1 MLKFPRDLYSDVRVE
16 DVAETTLVL
25 EDGELKQCT
34 ESRRRGAFVR
44 VYDGKRWYNSATTEP
59 DRLQQE
65 LDTLA
70 AMAEPNPAIGDDPVV
85 HRFEVNR
92 DCVLRWQAGDL
103 RAVPVEQKLALLR
116 SYQPLLERSGLA
128 ATRARYLDVHVD
140 KTFRSSLGADI
151 RQDYQHCGIALSYT
165 VTGANAPFTNGRQ
178 RYASDFAGLQGCQE
192 GLRAAIA
199 EAIHN
204 DGGEIVVTEK
214 MKRFFWH
221 KYYEA
226 TGSFGRKKNGQRR
239 NDKRT
244 RQLGTEADFWRFMA
258 LKRAGTTIRIPRRR
272 FLGTGPEVER
282 IVREIIEDNLNE
294 YFDMDFSIER
304 K

>member
-1 MLKFPRDLYSDVRVE
+1 MSGTDKNTRAVIRRILSDIRVE
-16 DVAETTLVL
+16 LGDEFDRNFERQAFFSDAWARRKSPTRPGGTILVDTGTLRRSIRSRTT
-25 EDGELKQCT
+25 
-34 ESRRRGAFVR
+34 
-44 VYDGKRWYNSATTEP
+44 
-59 DRLQQE
+59 
-65 LDTLA
+65 
-70 AMAEPNPAIGDDPVV
+70 DDSIT
-85 HRFEVNR
+85 FYT
-92 DCVLRWQAGDL
+92 DL
-103 RAVPVEQKLALLR
+103 P
-116 SYQPLLERSGLA
+116 
-128 ATRARYLDVHVD
+128 
-140 KTFRSSLGADI
+140 
-151 RQDYQHCGIALSYT
+151 
-165 VTGANAPFTNGRQ
+165 
-178 RYASDFAGLQGCQE
+178 YA
-192 GLRAAIA
+192 
-199 EAIHN
+199 AIHN

-244 RQLGTEADFWRFMA
+244 RQLGTEADFLRFMA

>member
-1 MLKFPRDLYSDVRVE
+1 MSGTDKNTRAVIRRILSDIRVE
-16 DVAETTLVL
+16 LGDEFDRNFERQAFFSDAWARRKSPTRPGGTILVDTGTLRRSVKSRTT
-25 EDGELKQCT
+25 
-34 ESRRRGAFVR
+34 
-44 VYDGKRWYNSATTEP
+44 
-59 DRLQQE
+59 
-65 LDTLA
+65 
-70 AMAEPNPAIGDDPVV
+70 DDSIT
-85 HRFEVNR
+85 FYT
-92 DCVLRWQAGDL
+92 DL
-103 RAVPVEQKLALLR
+103 P
-116 SYQPLLERSGLA
+116 
-128 ATRARYLDVHVD
+128 
-140 KTFRSSLGADI
+140 
-151 RQDYQHCGIALSYT
+151 
-165 VTGANAPFTNGRQ
+165 
-178 RYASDFAGLQGCQE
+178 YA
-192 GLRAAIA
+192 
-199 EAIHN
+199 AIHN

-226 TGSFGRKKNGQRR
+226 TGSFGRKKNGERR

-244 RQLGTEADFWRFMA
+244 RQLSTEADFWRFMA

>member
-1 MLKFPRDLYSDVRVE
+1 MSGTDKNTRAVIRRILSDIRVE
-16 DVAETTLVL
+16 LGDEFDRNFERQAFFSEAWARRKSPTRPGGTILVDTSTLRRSIKSRTT
-25 EDGELKQCT
+25 DDSITFYTEL
-34 ESRRRGAFVR
+34 
-44 VYDGKRWYNSATTEP
+44 P
-59 DRLQQE
+59 
-65 LDTLA
+65 
-70 AMAEPNPAIGDDPVV
+70 
-85 HRFEVNR
+85 
-92 DCVLRWQAGDL
+92 
-103 RAVPVEQKLALLR
+103 
-116 SYQPLLERSGLA
+116 
-128 ATRARYLDVHVD
+128 
-140 KTFRSSLGADI
+140 
-151 RQDYQHCGIALSYT
+151 
-165 VTGANAPFTNGRQ
+165 
-178 RYASDFAGLQGCQE
+178 YA
-192 GLRAAIA
+192 
-199 EAIHN
+199 AIHN

-214 MKRFFWH
+214 MKRYFWH

-244 RQLGTEADFWRFMA
+244 RQLSTEADFWRFMA